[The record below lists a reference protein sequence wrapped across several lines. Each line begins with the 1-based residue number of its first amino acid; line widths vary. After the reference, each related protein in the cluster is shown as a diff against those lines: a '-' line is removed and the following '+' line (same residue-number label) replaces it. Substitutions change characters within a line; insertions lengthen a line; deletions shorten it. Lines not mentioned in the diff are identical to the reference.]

1 MAPSLN
7 LNSELKR
14 RSSRLFWPLR
24 GALPARQVYDMD
36 KDGSHD
42 DMGKAE
48 TSLRALLAAGKEPV
62 KSQRGFSVLE
72 TKKSGKV
79 ALQPTLLL
87 ARGPCAT
94 LFTFSILRH
103 PFRLF
108 DTAPPPRARTLLL
121 AHARLRPFPHLSAR
135 RSNSQAASSWR
146 RPASCATTLSST
158 SLKAAGS

>member
-1 MAPSLN
+1 
-7 LNSELKR
+7 
-14 RSSRLFWPLR
+14 
-24 GALPARQVYDMD
+24 MD

-103 PFRLF
+103 PHALVPFCLLTLGCAPSPTSPRVDQTVRQPLRGEGQHLALQHFPRL
-108 DTAPPPRARTLLL
+108 
-121 AHARLRPFPHLSAR
+121 H
-135 RSNSQAASSWR
+135 
-146 RPASCATTLSST
+146 
-158 SLKAAGS
+158 